1 MLSVERSVAL
11 RIPPN
16 NGPDR
21 RESKIAIFDV
31 TNSTKE
37 LRDMITRTCKDHC
50 NKSGTP
56 PIGIIFIETICDDK
70 ELLEENYL
78 YKIRNSPDFEGLS
91 EEQAMA
97 DLRMRAAKYEE
108 GYEIIDD
115 DSLLYVKYLIFSP
128 KILANNVYGR
138 SAKIIIPAL
147 MAWHVGERPIFLCL
161 AGKPFADDFD
171 MDVTLQSVEWN
182 KGPNGSLD
190 TPSHRGGQFSSMVQ
204 ISNTPN
210 NNGASR
216 HLIIPFTASA
226 SYRIGPT
233 EKALACMQSEIAF
246 VLILLNLLRMRE
258 KSLWRGEITR

>member
-1 MLSVERSVAL
+1 MRCQFLFLFLIPTTKKQQSYVKKLPRWHWMICCNGSIAATTTKTPQVMAITVMLSVERSVAL

-16 NGPDR
+16 DGPDR

-108 GYEIIDD
+108 GYKTIDD
-115 DSLLYVKYLIFSP
+115 DSLLYVKYLIFP
-128 KILANNVYGR
+128 PR
-138 SAKIIIPAL
+138 
-147 MAWHVGERPIFLCL
+147 F
-161 AGKPFADDFD
+161 
-171 MDVTLQSVEWN
+171 
-182 KGPNGSLD
+182 
-190 TPSHRGGQFSSMVQ
+190 
-204 ISNTPN
+204 
-210 NNGASR
+210 
-216 HLIIPFTASA
+216 
-226 SYRIGPT
+226 
-233 EKALACMQSEIAF
+233 
-246 VLILLNLLRMRE
+246 
-258 KSLWRGEITR
+258 